1 MISGVRYM
9 AFTLAVC
16 DCDKINA
23 IMYTAS
29 REHVYLLMLDNQ
41 PENPIMKNGCECR
54 RTTINGSGSGS
65 GGGEDDDTQSR
76 TVFLYHPPNK
86 TRENNIKLK
95 LFFTPSQNYIYV

>member
-1 MISGVRYM
+1 MVWIRNGRCVAHTHIFNDAERMISGVRYM

-23 IMYTAS
+23 IMYTRS

-54 RTTINGSGSGS
+54 RTTINGSGSG
-65 GGGEDDDTQSR
+65 GGEDVDTQSR
-76 TVFLYHPPNK
+76 TVFLPPSK
-86 TRENNIKLK
+86 
-95 LFFTPSQNYIYV
+95 